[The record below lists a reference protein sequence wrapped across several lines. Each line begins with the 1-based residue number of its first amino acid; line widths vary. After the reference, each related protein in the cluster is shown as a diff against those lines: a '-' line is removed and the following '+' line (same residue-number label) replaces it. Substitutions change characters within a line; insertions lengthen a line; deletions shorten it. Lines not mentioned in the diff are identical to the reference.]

1 MSRVVDRVFRGV
13 DVLIAGLLALMVV
26 LTFAN
31 VVLRYA
37 FSSGFVWSEEVTR
50 LSFIYLV
57 YLGAVL
63 AFRDNEHLGV
73 DTLIGKASPLAQ
85 KVLYVVI
92 QVVVIWVS
100 WLLLQGSWDL
110 AVQNINDRW
119 TATQFPS
126 ALVSGVGVLT
136 GGAIALLCLANLV
149 RLLVLKQT
157 VTDLMR
163 PKDEGPALDHR
174 TAAE

>member
-26 LTFAN
+26 LTFTN

-37 FSSGFVWSEEVTR
+37 FSTGFVWSEEVTR

-73 DTLIGKASPLAQ
+73 DTLLEKASPLVA
-85 KVLYVVI
+85 KVLYVLVQLVI
-92 QVVVIWVS
+92 IWVS
-100 WLLLQGSWDL
+100 WLLVQGSWDL
-110 AVQNINDRW
+110 AVQNLDDRW

-126 ALVSGVGVLT
+126 ALVIGVGVLA
-136 GGAIALLCLANLV
+136 GGAIALLCLANLF
-149 RLLVLKQT
+149 RLLVLKRS
-157 VTDLMR
+157 VADLVR
-163 PKDEGPALDHR
+163 PKDEGAAL
-174 TAAE
+174 AVE